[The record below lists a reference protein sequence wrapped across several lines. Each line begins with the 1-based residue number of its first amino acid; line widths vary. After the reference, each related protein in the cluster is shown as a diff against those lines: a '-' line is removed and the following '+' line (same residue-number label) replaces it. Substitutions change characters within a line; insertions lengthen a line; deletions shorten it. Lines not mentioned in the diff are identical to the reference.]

1 MLTFVSFYDLS
12 IHPKMSDSN
21 HKYSHEACKELPNH
35 YRFESWPRDVY
46 YKILY
51 KLNKMRILIEFI
63 DMYSS
68 FFMSAVEEM
77 LHSVP

>member
-46 YKILY
+46 YKMLY
-51 KLNKMRILIEFI
+51 KLKTFGKLT
-63 DMYSS
+63 
-68 FFMSAVEEM
+68 
-77 LHSVP
+77 LK